1 MATEPFSEWVLEG
14 EFKGERPAWDTAGAK
29 FTDDVV
35 PHELRKLWLLNG
47 AHSLMAYAAPRSSG
61 HHHRVGGYRRPG
73 RARLGGRVV
82 GRRSAEAAR
91 RDVITA
97 YRAALLER
105 FSNPRMHDQ
114 LSRIAA
120 DGSQKIPIRIVPAL
134 LADRKEGNSPLGAE
148 RAVAAWILHLRG
160 ARRPVQ

>member
-1 MATEPFSEWVLEG
+1 MSEAIADPVVRGWVDE
-14 EFKGERPAWDTAGAK
+14 WWT
-29 FTDDVV
+29 
-35 PHELRKLWLLNG
+35 
-47 AHSLMAYAAPRSSG
+47 SRSVSS
-61 HHHRVGGYRRPG
+61 RWTTT
-73 RARLGGRVV
+73 L
-82 GRRSAEAAR
+82 S
-91 RDVITA
+91 A

-148 RAVAAWILHLRG
+148 RAVAAWVLHLRG
-160 ARRPVQ
+160 SGPVQ